1 MKRKTLVFTAAALF
15 AAVAVCYAAGDAFM
29 GTWKLNE
36 AKSKI
41 GAGMPK
47 NSLVVYAAA
56 GDSVKITVDGTNA
69 DGTPLHS
76 EWTGNFDGKDY
87 AITGDP
93 TADMRSYEMVDDHT
107 LSLTS
112 KKGGKVSGT
121 TRVVVATDGKS
132 RTVTSTGTDANG
144 MKTSATYFYDKQ

>member
-1 MKRKTLVFTAAALF
+1 MKRKTIVFTAAALF

-47 NSLVVYAAA
+47 NSMVVYAAA
-56 GDSVKITVDGTNA
+56 DDSVKITVDGTNA
-69 DGTPLHS
+69 DGTSLHS
-76 EWTGNFDGKDY
+76 EWTGKFDGQDY
-87 AITGDP
+87 AVTGDP

-121 TRVVVATDGKS
+121 TRVVVAADGKS
-132 RTVTSTGTDANG
+132 RTVTSTGTGADG